1 MTLLK
6 AYLVNTDN
14 PFLMLKYYLES
25 IDKIE
30 KANIK
35 QMKNIFKDIDERSVF
50 SNKVGDILYGQKDK
64 KGKSTYV
71 GSKKDLTSKQT
82 KNIDELSNQLK
93 QFFKNNPK
101 LKDTSLGKKE
111 LFERVKSDNR
121 TSLTNRDEADFKNE
135 LRNIKFTVDNLIDSP
150 MLQYKNVEVD
160 KKYLRNIS
168 KLFDD
173 LITSFTFGKTS
184 SKRGQRRTSQQ
195 ENITLNQ
202 MLSDILELKSLIS
215 ETGMDLY
222 DTDLERY
229 NPRLVALIESLTDSR
244 IYNRLKTITEIKN
257 LKPTERKIKS
267 ELELAPSK
275 PYPKISRIGDVDRG
289 MSNMFIAITQLGNSI
304 RRLELASPEQL
315 KRIKEKLTDVVTGA
329 DGKAAKRKPIRVLQ
343 DTIRQQ
349 REIQD
354 KKELQKIVD
363 ELSNLST
370 EQKET
375 KEFLD
380 AFSDIDMD
388 ELSNEQKEDIEQA
401 GDELKEIEGKIFG
414 LKNKWIQYKDSVAKE
429 VLEAAP
435 DEVKEILTV
444 SEVSEEQPER
454 RDSSEI
460 LDRFRERTTGE

>member
-1 MTLLK
+1 
-6 AYLVNTDN
+6 
-14 PFLMLKYYLES
+14 
-25 IDKIE
+25 
-30 KANIK
+30 
-35 QMKNIFKDIDERSVF
+35 
-50 SNKVGDILYGQKDK
+50 
-64 KGKSTYV
+64 
-71 GSKKDLTSKQT
+71 
-82 KNIDELSNQLK
+82 
-93 QFFKNNPK
+93 
-101 LKDTSLGKKE
+101 
-111 LFERVKSDNR
+111 
-121 TSLTNRDEADFKNE
+121 
-135 LRNIKFTVDNLIDSP
+135 
-150 MLQYKNVEVD
+150 
-160 KKYLRNIS
+160 
-168 KLFDD
+168 
-173 LITSFTFGKTS
+173 
-184 SKRGQRRTSQQ
+184 
-195 ENITLNQ
+195 
-202 MLSDILELKSLIS
+202 
-215 ETGMDLY
+215 
-222 DTDLERY
+222 
-229 NPRLVALIESLTDSR
+229 
-244 IYNRLKTITEIKN
+244 
-257 LKPTERKIKS
+257 
-267 ELELAPSK
+267 
-275 PYPKISRIGDVDRG
+275 
-289 MSNMFIAITQLGNSI
+289 
-304 RRLELASPEQL
+304 
-315 KRIKEKLTDVVTGA
+315 A
-329 DGKAAKRKPIRVLQ
+329 DGKSAKRKPIRVLQ